1 MFTLDGGGTWQ
12 RGSVSNTVIRGMNKE
27 TYTLTMV
34 DGMRISDVNMSGN
47 KLLGITNLF
56 TVGNVEVV
64 KEPRAPCSVPEPL
77 AA

>member
-1 MFTLDGGGTWQ
+1 
-12 RGSVSNTVIRGMNKE
+12 MNKE

-77 AA
+77 AAKLPWIRRKGKATR

>member
-47 KLLGITNLF
+47 KLLGITVITAGL
-56 TVGNVEVV
+56 VCLSAAKGAG
-64 KEPRAPCSVPEPL
+64 EP
-77 AA
+77 